1 MVREVITLPLRVGVS
16 ATRRGLRVTARA
28 AGVAFRI
35 TRLVIGG
42 SEPTE
47 PHVAATDA
55 PESSSAFV
63 VDVVIASS
71 PSRAVAPAP
80 PGATSEPGPT
90 APSAP
95 AAAPARDVGAA
106 PARAVGAAPEIP
118 PAHVSEGL
126 QFVEAFA
133 EPGAEE
139 GAGAAVHVEE
149 PWANYSQ
156 MTADEVIV
164 RLADATPEELA
175 VVALYEGV
183 HRRRKTVLAGASRR
197 LRSAT
202 ASASAAPARRA

>member
-1 MVREVITLPLRVGVS
+1 MVREIITLPARVGIC
-16 ATRRGLRVTARA
+16 ATRLGIRVTTRA
-28 AGVAFRI
+28 AGIAFGT
-35 TRLVIGG
+35 TRRMSGG
-42 SEPTE
+42 SKATRPAAS
-47 PHVAATDA
+47 AATA
-55 PESSSAFV
+55 RESSSTFEL
-63 VDVVIASS
+63 DVLLASS
-71 PSRAVAPAP
+71 PPPPEEAPAAPTPPAVAPARDL
-80 PGATSEPGPT
+80 GA
-90 APSAP
+90 
-95 AAAPARDVGAA
+95 V
-106 PARAVGAAPEIP
+106 PEIP

-126 QFVEAFA
+126 RFVEAFA

-183 HRRRKTVLAGASRR
+183 HRRRKTVLAEASRR

-202 ASASAAPARRA
+202 ASGSAAQVRRA